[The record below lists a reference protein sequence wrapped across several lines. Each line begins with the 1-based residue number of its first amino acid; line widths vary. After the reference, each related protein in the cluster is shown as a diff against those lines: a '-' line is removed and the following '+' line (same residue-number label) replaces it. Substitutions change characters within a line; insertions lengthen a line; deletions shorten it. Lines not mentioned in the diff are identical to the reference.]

1 MELNKNDYP
10 AYFETYISLSKDLSL
25 PKDFES
31 NKERSVS
38 FFQALKFDK
47 LDYRYQPE
55 KWSIKDILLHLID
68 CERIFQY
75 RALRI
80 SRNDKTPL
88 PGFDENNYAIEAN
101 ATNRSLESLLEEY
114 KSVRNATM
122 TLFNTFTNDELI
134 RKGNASGK
142 DISVRAIGYIILG
155 HELHH
160 IEIIKERYL

>member
-1 MELNKNDYP
+1 MNKNEYAP
-10 AYFETYISLSKDLSL
+10 YFETYIGLSNELAM
-25 PKDFES
+25 PNDFINNMES
-31 NKERSVS
+31 CIA
-38 FFQALKFDK
+38 FFQSVPSEK

-80 SRNDKTPL
+80 SRNDKTAL
-88 PGFDENNYAIEAN
+88 SGFEENDYAIEGN
-101 ATNRSLESLLEEY
+101 ATNRSLDSLVDEY
-114 KSVRNATM
+114 KSVREATI
-122 TLFNTFTNDELI
+122 TLFNTFTNEGLLRI
-134 RKGNASGK
+134 GNASGK

-160 IEIIKERYL
+160 INIIKDRYL

>member
-1 MELNKNDYP
+1 MNKNEY
-10 AYFETYISLSKDLSL
+10 ATFYETYISLSKELNL
-25 PKDFES
+25 PKNFISNMESCVDFF
-31 NKERSVS
+31 KSVPTE
-38 FFQALKFDK
+38 K

-55 KWSIKDILLHLID
+55 KWSIKDVLLHLID

-88 PGFDENNYAIEAN
+88 SGFEENNYAVEAN
-101 ATNRSLESLLEEY
+101 ATNRSLESLLDEY
-114 KSVRNATM
+114 KSVRNATI
-122 TLFNTFTNDELI
+122 TLFNSFSNEDFLKI
-134 RKGNASGK
+134 GNASEN

-160 IEIIKERYL
+160 INIIKERYL

>member
-10 AYFETYISLSKDLSL
+10 AYYETYISLSKDLSL
-25 PKDFES
+25 PNDFAS
-31 NKERSVS
+31 NREKSIS
-38 FFQALKFDK
+38 FFQAVPTDK
-47 LDYRYQPE
+47 LEYRYQPE

-88 PGFDENNYAIEAN
+88 PGFEENLYAIEAK

-114 KSVRNATM
+114 KSVRNGTIS
-122 TLFNTFTNDELI
+122 LFSSFTDDELI

-142 DISVRAIGYIILG
+142 DISVHAIGYIILG

-160 IEIIKERYL
+160 IKIIKERYL